1 MVPGK
6 SPSGNTRCATR
17 RPSKPC
23 FLSFNGNGRLQH
35 LIKSVAFG
43 CSIMFQSFREIDH
56 LHIVTYSQM
65 YNYTLSV
72 CVYRIPNCCRCVA
85 RRSPQI
91 IRKNPHSRSH
101 GSGSVI
107 VYIYI
112 YHCTCAP
119 SWSKWCPK
127 SGRAVT
133 FGPVWGG
140 ENGPSF
146 GAKSS
151 FVFLPAPPSLPPTVL
166 NQVRER

>member
-107 VYIYI
+107 VYIYTI
-112 YHCTCAP
+112 AHVHLHGQNGVQNLA
-119 SWSKWCPK
+119 
-127 SGRAVT
+127 GRSLSAR
-133 FGPVWGG
+133 FGG
-140 ENGPSF
+140 EKMDPVLGPKVPLF
-146 GAKSS
+146 
-151 FVFLPAPPSLPPTVL
+151 FCPLPPPYRL
-166 NQVRER
+166 LYLIK